1 MTAVNDG
8 CFLGVTRSVTGKAWL
23 DNLSDRRVATTISQR
38 LDLPEVLGRVLAARG
53 VDAETAEQFLNPT
66 LKSCLPDPHVLQDA
80 ERASARI
87 VQAVQNH
94 ENVVVYGDYD
104 VDGTTSTA
112 LLTRFLAA
120 VGISAGNYIPNRLTE
135 GYGPNVEALRTIRE
149 NGADLVI
156 TVDCGIAAHDPMEQ
170 AAALGLDIVIIDHHQ
185 AGEQLP
191 VAHAVVN
198 PNRQDDLSGLGYLA
212 AVGVTFLMVVAVN
225 RALRTAGWYGGDRP
239 EPDLMQWLDFV
250 ALGTVCDVVPLVD
263 LNRALV
269 TQGLKVM
276 ARRANTGLRALGTVA
291 RLNRQPDTYAAGF
304 VLGPRINAA
313 GRMGRSDLAV
323 TLLCTDDD
331 MIAAETAQ
339 ELEQLN
345 GERQKEEAEILERA
359 LMQAERS
366 LGEAGQA
373 SIVIVSGDGWHAG
386 VVGIVAS
393 RLKDRFALP
402 AIAIA
407 FDEAGQ
413 GSGSGRSISGAD
425 LGTSVRR
432 ALEAGILVK
441 GGGHAM
447 AAGLTV
453 ERARLGDLRA
463 FLEDDLK
470 AAVAEATA
478 NPGLAIDGA
487 LGAGGAHLR
496 FIDLLERAGPF
507 GVGNPRPRLA
517 FPAHKIAYADVVGD
531 QHIRCT
537 LVSGDGARLKAMCFR
552 CVGTPLGTGILKS
565 RGMAVHVA
573 GHLSANTWG
582 GQTTPQLIIEDLATI
597 EAGAGEGFGR

>member
-1 MTAVNDG
+1 MTEDNG
-8 CFLGVTRSVTGKAWL
+8 CFLGVTRSATGKTWI
-23 DNLSDRRVATTISQR
+23 DNLSDRRTATTISQR
-38 LDLPEVLGRVLAARG
+38 LDIPEVLGRVLAARG
-53 VDAETAEQFLNPT
+53 VDVETAERFLNPT
-66 LKSCLPDPHVLQDA
+66 LKSYLPDPHVLQDA

-87 VQAVQNH
+87 VRAIQNS
-94 ENVVVYGDYD
+94 ENVVVFGDYD

-120 VGISAGNYIPNRLTE
+120 VGLSVSNYIPNRLTE
-135 GYGPNVEALRTIRE
+135 GYGPNAEALKMLRE
-149 NGADLVI
+149 SGADLVI

-170 AAALGLDIVIIDHHQ
+170 AAGMGLDIVIIDHHQ
-185 AGEQLP
+185 AGEELP
-191 VAHAVVN
+191 VANAVVN

-225 RALRTAGWYGGDRP
+225 RELRQAGWYGENRP
-239 EPDLMQWLDFV
+239 EPDLMQWLDLV
-250 ALGTVCDVVPLVD
+250 ALGTVCDVVPLID

-276 ARRANTGLRALGTVA
+276 AQRGNVGLRALGNVA
-291 RLNRQPDTYAAGF
+291 RLNRRPDTYAAGF

-323 TLLCTDDD
+323 TLLCSEDDL
-331 MIAAETAQ
+331 IATATAE
-339 ELEQLN
+339 ELERLN
-345 GERQKEEAEILERA
+345 QERQTEEAQILERA

-366 LGEAGQA
+366 LGETGDA
-373 SIVIVSGDGWHAG
+373 SLVIVAGDGWHAG

-393 RLKDRFALP
+393 RLKDRFARP

-407 FDEAGQ
+407 FDDAGQ
-413 GSGSGRSISGAD
+413 GAGSGRSISGVD
-425 LGTSVRR
+425 LGTAIRR
-432 ALEAGILVK
+432 AVEAGILVK
-441 GGGHAM
+441 GGGHKM

-453 ERARLGDLRA
+453 ERDRLGDLRA

-470 AAVAEATA
+470 SRVAEATA

-531 QHIRCT
+531 QHVRCT
-537 LVSGDGARLKAMCFR
+537 LVSGDGVRLKAMCFR
-552 CVGTPLGTGILKS
+552 CVGTPLGDALLKS
-565 RGMAVHVA
+565 RGKAVHVA

-582 GQTTPQLIIEDLATI
+582 GQTTPQLIIEDVAAI
-597 EAGAGEGFGR
+597 EAGAAASSGR